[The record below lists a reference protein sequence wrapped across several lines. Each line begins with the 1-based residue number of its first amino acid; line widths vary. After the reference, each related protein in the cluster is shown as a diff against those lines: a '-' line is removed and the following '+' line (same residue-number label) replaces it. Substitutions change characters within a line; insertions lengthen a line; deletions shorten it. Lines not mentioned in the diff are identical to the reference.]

1 MENLNQHE
9 TNTTQYDYSFTQ
21 AFQKFSFIKKLITL
35 FLLPL
40 TPIYIIPKG
49 FQLRAWKK
57 KGDDH
62 PPSMFRNVLIMIIL
76 YFIFQLPVYVTVVYF
91 YIAFYLSPLILIIA
105 IYLHRKDFSKD
116 EILHGTKSDQFK
128 VIGFKKLSLT
138 FFLLVIFTLLFTF
151 GGSLLLLT
159 VTSMIFVLF
168 PNIYKKLYFIPKRF
182 LMLSYSF
189 FNFLNF
195 IPGIYVAGEWFIEK
209 DSEIKVIKSPFQIAK
224 HIVSNYEPFFILNVG
239 ISALVVRILVW
250 VLYRDKLPK
259 TSDILNPGTLS
270 NWGFFSI
277 FFVVP
282 IIMAIYFSWVWVWDD
297 AEIKVAKA
305 KISTGS
311 QDIVKIKETTLLVP
325 VSNSIKRLF
334 TYLFGLSSIIWLV
347 DMASTHGSLA
357 NRLPAG
363 TSGIIVLMIV
373 AFFFTG
379 ISTIFMGIMYYRSG
393 VHEFLVNQLRN
404 DIKQAYLE
412 GNDTIKVCYSGI
424 QPVDQN
430 EL

>member
-1 MENLNQHE
+1 MENINQHE
-9 TNTTQYDYSFTQ
+9 INNTLYDYSFTQ
-21 AFQKFSFIKKLITL
+21 SFQKFSFIKKLITL

-57 KGDDH
+57 KGGEH
-62 PPSMFRNVLIMIIL
+62 PPSMLRNVLIMIIL
-76 YFIFQLPVYVTVVYF
+76 YFIFQLPVYVTVAYF
-91 YIAFYLSPLILIIA
+91 YIAFYLSPLVLIIA
-105 IYLHRKDFSKD
+105 IYLHKKDFTKD
-116 EILHGTKSDQFK
+116 EILHGAKSDQFR

-138 FFLLVIFTLLFTF
+138 FILLMLCTLFFTF

-159 VTSMIFVLF
+159 VTSMIFILF
-168 PNIYKKLYFIPKRF
+168 PSIYKKLYFFPKRF

-209 DSEIKVIKSPFQIAK
+209 DSEFKVIKSPFQIAK
-224 HIVSNYEPFFILNVG
+224 FIISNYEPFFILNVG
-239 ISALVVRILVW
+239 ISALVVRILIW
-250 VLYRDKLPK
+250 VLYRDKLPE
-259 TSDILNPGTLS
+259 SSEILNPSTLS

-277 FFVVP
+277 FLVVP
-282 IIMAIYFSWVWVWDD
+282 IIMAIYFSWVWDD

-305 KISTGS
+305 KISSAS
-311 QDIVKIKETTLLVP
+311 QDVMKIKETTLLIP
-325 VSNSIKRLF
+325 VSNSIRRLF

-347 DMASTHGSLA
+347 DMASTHGSLT
-357 NRLPAG
+357 NKLPAG

-424 QPVDQN
+424 QPVDPN
-430 EL
+430 VL